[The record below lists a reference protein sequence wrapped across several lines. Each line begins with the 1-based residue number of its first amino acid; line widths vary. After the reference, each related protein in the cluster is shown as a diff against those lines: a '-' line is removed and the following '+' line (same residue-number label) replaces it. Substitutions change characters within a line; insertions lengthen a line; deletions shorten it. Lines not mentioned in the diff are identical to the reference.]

1 MQLLLPPSK
10 VLLVD
15 DKLANI
21 LALES
26 VLDGPDYVLIR
37 AQSGDEALR
46 KLTEHPDIAIV
57 LLDVQMP
64 RMDGYEVARRIK
76 ELPQGHDLPII
87 FITAIFA
94 EDPFI
99 KKGYEAGAVDYFS
112 KPFDPAILKFK
123 VRIYTSFRQRTAL
136 LQDRLR
142 QVRESEEILRAGR
155 KLNDILEAL
164 SVGVII
170 ADTAGS
176 VCQVNDQVLRL
187 WNSLEQYQA
196 DSYGEFIRWWDGDGH
211 NLKNPDSPLMR
222 AVNSGRATHNESV
235 AIVALNGKTKNVYAS
250 ASPLRSLQGE
260 IVGAVLVL
268 QDFSEHKKIEADLEA
283 RIVRLVSAGVEL
295 EESGQR

>member
-1 MQLLLPPSK
+1 MQLLPPSK
-10 VLLVD
+10 ILLVD
-15 DKLANI
+15 DKLPNI

-26 VLDGPDYVLIR
+26 VLDGPEYVLIR
-37 AQSGDEALR
+37 AQSGDEALL
-46 KLTEHPDIAIV
+46 KLKQNPDIAIV

-76 ELPQGHDLPII
+76 ELPHGHDLPII

-94 EDPFI
+94 EDPFV

-142 QVRESEEILRAGR
+142 QVQESEEILRAGR
-155 KLNDILEAL
+155 KLNDILESL
-164 SVGVII
+164 KVGVII
-170 ADTAGS
+170 ADTAGRI
-176 VCQVNDQVLRL
+176 CQVNDQVLRL
-187 WNSLEQYQA
+187 WNSVEQYQN
-196 DSYGEFIRWWDGDGH
+196 DSYGEFIRWWEGDGH
-211 NLKNPDSPLMR
+211 NLKAPDSPLMR
-222 AVNSGRATHNESV
+222 AVNTGRATHNESV
-235 AIVALNGKTKNVYAS
+235 AIVALDGMTKNVYAS

-268 QDFSEHKKIEADLEA
+268 QDFSEHKKIEADLES

-295 EESGQR
+295 EQSSQ